1 MIFLAVIYFKKPNT
15 CLHTW
20 LLVFIIIDS
29 MEVSSAF
36 FVAAFETRR
45 EFRL

>member
-1 MIFLAVIYFKKPNT
+1 MYLKKPNT

-29 MEVSSAF
+29 MDVSSAF
-36 FVAAFETRR
+36 LVAAFETRR
-45 EFRL
+45 EFHL